1 MKQRT
6 RDAIAGYLF
15 LSPSL
20 LGFLVFLVFPIVFS
34 LIISFTDWDM
44 VSGFGRMNC
53 VGLQNYFSMMQD
65 RNVRKALINNVIF
78 AVSTVPVTVML
89 AMFLAIVL
97 NDKVYLK
104 GFFRMACFIPYIT
117 SITAVSVVWL
127 AMFNP
132 SSGPINTILRS
143 IGVTNPPKWISS
155 PQTALLS
162 IIIISVWMGVGYCMV
177 LYLAA
182 LQNIPQSYYEAAEID
197 GAMGFSKFRYITL
210 PLISSTIF
218 MLLIT
223 RLITSFE
230 VFGLI
235 SVMTGGGPVKSTTVL
250 VYEIYTQSFQYYR
263 FGYASAIA
271 WLLFAIIFA
280 VTAVQWIAQKKWVFE

>member
-6 RDAIAGYLF
+6 RDAVAGYLF
-15 LSPSL
+15 LAPSL
-20 LGFLVFLVFPIVFS
+20 IGFLVFLVFPILFS
-34 LIISFTDWDM
+34 LVISFTDWDM
-44 VSGFGRMNC
+44 VSGFGQMNFIG
-53 VGLQNYFSMMQD
+53 VQNYVDMMQD
-65 RNVRKALINNVIF
+65 ASVKKALENNVIF
-78 AVSTVPVTVML
+78 AVSTVPTTVIL
-89 AMFLAIVL
+89 AMFLAILL
-97 NDKVYLK
+97 NDKVYFK
-104 GFFRMACFIPYIT
+104 GFYRMACFVPYIT

-132 SSGPINTILRS
+132 SSGPINEILRS
-143 IGVTNPPKWISS
+143 IGIANPPRWISS

-162 IIIISVWMGVGYCMV
+162 IIIVSVWMCLGYCMV

-182 LQNIPQSYYEAAEID
+182 LQNIPASYYEAAQID
-197 GAMGFSKFRYITL
+197 GAEGFQRFRYITL
-210 PLISSTIF
+210 PLLSPTTF

-280 VTAVQWIAQKKWVFE
+280 VTAVQWIAQKKWVFQ